1 LKPGGANLPK
11 PCILYEVVML
21 QTLKMAF
28 RDLGRNRRRSFFSAL
43 AVGVG
48 LALLILMSSV
58 VAGEMGGAIE
68 NAIKLQSGHIQIRAA
83 TYDENKSSLKWEDLV
98 ANPDEIT
105 KQIGAMSQVK
115 AATPR
120 LYASGYLSSGNQ
132 SAGAKITG
140 IDPLSPAN
148 DPYREGIISGNY
160 LSPDD
165 RDAVLIGK
173 PMAEKLKLKV
183 GDNVGL
189 SLNTADGDVQ
199 EQTFTVKGIY
209 TTNTYGFDNATVFL
223 PLTKV
228 QAMTRTENHASAI
241 FILLKDTSMT
251 DTVIPALSVPANLEV
266 KSWKDLNALFVEW
279 EAMAQSYIS
288 IFYVIILAITASVI
302 INTLIMSVYERTR
315 EIGIL
320 SAIGMRGGGI
330 LTLFLAESSM
340 LAVGGVIIGVIVGVL
355 ATLYFNVN
363 GFYIG
368 NMGLSGIAITDTIYA
383 KLTINNVINLTI
395 MTFIVTILAGLY
407 PAVMASRMQPVEAL
421 RAEK

>member
-1 LKPGGANLPK
+1 LKPGDANLPK
-11 PCILYEVVML
+11 PCILYEVGMI

-48 LALLILMSSV
+48 LALLILMASV
-58 VAGEMGGAIE
+58 IEGEMGGALE

-98 ANPDEIT
+98 ANPDEVAN
-105 KQIGAMSQVK
+105 KIGALSQVK
-115 AATPR
+115 AASPR
-120 LYASGYLSSGNQ
+120 LYASGFLSSGNQ

-140 IDPLSPAN
+140 IDPQSSAN

-189 SLNTADGDVQ
+189 SLNTADGNVQ

-209 TTNTYGFDNATVFL
+209 STNTYGFDSSTVFL
-223 PLTKV
+223 PLTKA
-228 QAMTRTENHASAI
+228 QAMTQTENHASAI
-241 FILLKDTSMT
+241 FVLLKDTAMT
-251 DTVIPALSVPANLEV
+251 DAVASGLSVSPNLEI
-266 KSWKDLNALFVEW
+266 KTWKDLNALFVEW
-279 EAMAQSYIS
+279 EAMAQSYIV
-288 IFYVIILAITASVI
+288 IFYMIVLAITASVI
-302 INTLIMSVYERTR
+302 VNTLIMSVYERTR

-340 LAVGGVIIGVIVGVL
+340 LAVGGVIMGLIIGVL
-355 ATLYFNVN
+355 AALYFNVN

-383 KLTINNVINLTI
+383 KLTMDNIIYLTV
-395 MTFIVTILAGLY
+395 MTFVVTILAGLY
-407 PAVMASRMQPVEAL
+407 PAVMASRLQPVEAL